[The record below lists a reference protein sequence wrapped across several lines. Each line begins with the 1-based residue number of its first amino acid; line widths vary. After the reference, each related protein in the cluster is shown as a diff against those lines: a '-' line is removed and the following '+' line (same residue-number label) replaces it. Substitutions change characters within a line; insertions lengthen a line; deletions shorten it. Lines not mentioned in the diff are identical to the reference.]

1 MELCECWIKHYNNDL
16 WQKKLTH
23 GHVIVVEQPNLNEG
37 PRNVEGHSLAARP
50 IRSTT
55 QIWVVTHHQYG
66 ISLLIPQMSFCRE
79 NAKCWLFSQAK
90 CNLQSATFIFFF
102 LDKVT
107 DAKTDSTFQ
116 CRQWLIYQWLHPSI
130 DPTLP
135 GYQWQSMHVGNFT
148 HKRIWEMHGE
158 RVM

>member
-23 GHVIVVEQPNLNEG
+23 GHVIVVNCYQFPVKGQVGSQTLMRVPKMWIKFPG
-37 PRNVEGHSLAARP
+37 
-50 IRSTT
+50 STT
-55 QIWVVTHHQYG
+55 NQKHH
-66 ISLLIPQMSFCRE
+66 L
-79 NAKCWLFSQAK
+79 
-90 CNLQSATFIFFF
+90 NLGSDTSPVRNFFAYSSDIILQGNQWWRCKSATLIFFS

-107 DAKTDSTFQ
+107 NAKIDSTFQ
-116 CRQWLIYQWLHPSI
+116 CRQWLIYQWLHPKI

-135 GYQWQSMHVGNFT
+135 GYQWQSMHDV
-148 HKRIWEMHGE
+148 HIWEWEMHRE